1 MIIIVLGSDGF
12 IGKALLEGLEKLP
25 HKVIKV
31 NRLKVQRSLR
41 QGISLRNSEKS
52 KDETTVFINLI
63 GSWRESSD
71 DQLFQDNFAT
81 PKKLLEQELAFNSNF
96 VWVQASSYF
105 QLYMLIHGKDK
116 DKYSML
122 KREFSEFL
130 QNEVQKGFH
139 IDVIDYLFPHIVGP
153 GEHPSRV
160 FPQIRQA
167 LSENRLIN
175 LTSGETVIPILDV
188 RDLVEILVTDIK
200 NGKVISA
207 EGYTVLYPQVTRI
220 AKLSSHVESLAENK
234 IHLCRFGA
242 IEDRENE
249 FRSISELREFFTEN
263 SEFRK
268 LSSSP

>member
-12 IGKALLEGLEKLP
+12 IGKALLKGLEALP
-25 HKVIKV
+25 HAVIKV
-31 NRLKVQRSLR
+31 NRLTVQRSLR
-41 QGISLRNSEKS
+41 EGISLRNSEKS

-71 DQLFQDNFAT
+71 DELFQDNFAT

-105 QLYMLIHGKDK
+105 QLYRLIHGRDK

-130 QNEVQKGFH
+130 QNEIRKSFH
-139 IDVIDYLFPHIVGP
+139 FSVVDYFFPHIVGP

-167 LSENRLIN
+167 LSEDQTIN

-188 RDLVEILVTDIK
+188 RDLVETLVADIK
-200 NGKVISA
+200 SGKTMSV

-220 AKLSSHVESLAENK
+220 AKLRSHVESLAENK

-249 FRSISELREFFTEN
+249 FRSISELQEFFMEN

-268 LSSSP
+268 LLSSP